1 MLLTFWVHGRGR
13 DEPESLGWA
22 KSAWDSV
29 ESWGR
34 EAGRWTG
41 LVRYG
46 EGSEAMRISEN
57 REPVQAA
64 EGSRPGLVGRLFGS
78 LTGLRTSEGSGG
90 KSKATTRGLP
100 APGTYK
106 IGEVRGEY
114 VKVCK
119 IASLDRLLSLTG
131 GSECS
136 RTIHPIV
143 IGHRCPFC
151 ECTVSRSS
159 SDILESRSRR
169 RGLAW

>member
-1 MLLTFWVHGRGR
+1 
-13 DEPESLGWA
+13 
-22 KSAWDSV
+22 
-29 ESWGR
+29 
-34 EAGRWTG
+34 
-41 LVRYG
+41 
-46 EGSEAMRISEN
+46 MRISEN

-131 GSECS
+131 RFRMQPDNSPYCHWS
-136 RTIHPIV
+136 SMSLLRM
-143 IGHRCPFC
+143 HRIQV
-151 ECTVSRSS
+151 EQ
-159 SDILESRSRR
+159 
-169 RGLAW
+169 